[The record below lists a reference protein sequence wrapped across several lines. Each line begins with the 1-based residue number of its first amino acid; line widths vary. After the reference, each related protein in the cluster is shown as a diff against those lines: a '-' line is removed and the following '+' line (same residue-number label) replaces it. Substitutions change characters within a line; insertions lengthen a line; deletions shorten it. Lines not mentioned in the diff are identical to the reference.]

1 MSSSTAPIAPGG
13 TIGILGGGQ
22 LARMLSIAAARL
34 GLRAHVFCQTP
45 DQAVAEVAGSATVAD
60 FEDEA
65 ALAAF
70 AKAVDVVTFETEN
83 IPVASAE
90 FLAARVPVRPGAR
103 CLATGQDRL
112 TEKSFLRE
120 AGIVTADFAAVDSL
134 ADLEAAL
141 EKIGTPAVLKTRR
154 FGYDGKGQSLIRE
167 KTQAGDAWEAVNG
180 APSILEAFVPF
191 ECELSVIAARGL
203 DGEIACFDAAR
214 NEHEHHILSKSV
226 VPAGLPD
233 LLYGEA
239 QTMARRIAERLDYVG
254 VLGVEMFLVP
264 GGEPSLYV
272 NEIAPRVHN
281 SGHWTI
287 DACTISQFEQHVR
300 TICGWPMGSPARHSD
315 AVMTN
320 LIGDQVVGWTE
331 LGRQPGLAI
340 HIYGKEEVRR
350 GRKMGHVTQL
360 FPLGSLAEDV
370 PEAAA
375 ATARTRSLK
384 LSRG

>member
-1 MSSSTAPIAPGG
+1 MSSLPTPIAPGG

-45 DQAVAEVAGSATVAD
+45 DQTVAEVAGSATVAD

-70 AKAVDVVTFETEN
+70 AEAVDVVTFETEN

-90 FLAARVPVRPGAR
+90 FLAARVPVRPSAH
-103 CLATGQDRL
+103 CLAVAQDRL
-112 TEKSFLRE
+112 TEKTFLRE
-120 AGIVTADFAAVDSL
+120 AGIVTADFAAVDSP

-141 EKIGTPAVLKTRR
+141 REIGLPAVLKTRR
-154 FGYDGKGQSLIRE
+154 FGYDGKGQFLIRE
-167 KTQAGDAWEAVNG
+167 PTQTGDAWEAVNG

-203 DGEIACFDAAR
+203 DGGIACFDAVR
-214 NEHEHHILSKSV
+214 NEHENHILSKTIA
-226 VPAGLPD
+226 PAGLPD
-233 LLYGEA
+233 LLYGQA
-239 QTMARRIAERLDYVG
+239 QAMARRIAERLDYAG

-264 GGEPSLYV
+264 GAEPSLYV

-287 DACTISQFEQHVR
+287 DACAISQFEQHVR
-300 TICGWPMGSPARHSD
+300 TICGWPLGAPVRHSD

-320 LIGDQVVGWTE
+320 LIGDQVAGWQD
-331 LGRQPGLAI
+331 LGRQPGLAV
-340 HIYGKEEVRR
+340 HIYGKEEIRP

-360 FPLGSLAEDV
+360 FPLGALAETA
-370 PEAAA
+370 PQTAASQ
-375 ATARTRSLK
+375 TRVLK
-384 LSRG
+384 LSPKK